1 MCVGGSG
8 SGGGVGRFGNILGE
22 VYDGL
27 FGGGGMDWN
36 IDLSAGGDDVFD
48 GVSDVCEFD
57 EGDEI
62 WNISESGSLLDS

>member
-8 SGGGVGRFGNILGE
+8 SGGVVGFRYILGE
-22 VYDGL
+22 VDDGL
-27 FGGGGMDWN
+27 FGGGGMYGN
-36 IDLSAGGDDVFD
+36 IDLSTGGDDVFD

-62 WNISESGSLLDS
+62 WDVSESGSLLDS